1 MPRGPH
7 NAPPLGK
14 TDAGRGTAMVA
25 AAALAHFDKHQGSIP
40 VAHDQVDFTA
50 TAPWGSI
57 IARHQTQALGLQVC
71 QCPRF
76 RSITLLF
83 GADPLWIEIAH

>member
-1 MPRGPH
+1 
-7 NAPPLGK
+7 
-14 TDAGRGTAMVA
+14 MVA

-57 IARHQTQALGLQVC
+57 ISRHQTQALGLQVC

-76 RSITLLF
+76 CGITLLF
-83 GADPLWIEIAH
+83 GADPFLIEIAH